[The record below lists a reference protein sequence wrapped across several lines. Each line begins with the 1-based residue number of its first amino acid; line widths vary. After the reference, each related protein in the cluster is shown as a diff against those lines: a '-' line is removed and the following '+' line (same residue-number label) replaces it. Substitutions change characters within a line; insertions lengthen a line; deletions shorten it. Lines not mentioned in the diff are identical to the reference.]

1 MRSVLNFLNKA
12 NSKNVCKKGNFLR
25 VFFCFIFFEKMT
37 VNELNAQLSD
47 ILVLL
52 GSIREQLDGS
62 EPSISAAAA
71 MDVEPVELP
80 RGKDKASR
88 RLPAGF
94 LRGAT
99 IDGNCFFFKTNN
111 SVYILEPNIYS
122 HLLGSHL
129 TEKQRDEMER
139 VIVAREAELEER
151 YANLAKDLTDGK
163 FDVVIKTNSKEV
175 FNLRGNHKA

>member
-1 MRSVLNFLNKA
+1 MSARK
-12 NSKNVCKKGNFLR
+12 
-25 VFFCFIFFEKMT
+25 VFSTIFFVFIFWHYCKMT

-52 GSIREQLDGS
+52 GSIREQLDGN
-62 EPSISAAAA
+62 EPSTSAAAA
-71 MDVEPVELP
+71 APAPLMDSEPVELP
-80 RGKDKASR
+80 RGKEKTSR

-94 LRGAT
+94 WRGAT
-99 IDGNCFFFKTNN
+99 IDGNFIFSKQIIAL
-111 SVYILEPNIYS
+111 ILEPNIYS

-139 VIVAREAELEER
+139 VIVAREAELNER

-163 FDVVIKTNSKEV
+163 FDVVIKTDSKEV